1 MAICSYP
8 SLLFW
13 LNLVFYQHKLIHL
26 LKCQSLMVS
35 YEWEKSVL
43 NYKKLLT
50 SKITAEWSTK
60 FHCFCHLNS
69 VSHDDDFKD
78 AKSFH
83 LQVSSCFPQRK
94 YKLPSSGELFDSFID
109 VFLHSLPLPTV
120 LRGHYRKTVICAF
133 YNHFLQFSQGWLAER
148 DVHVDFILWW
158 IPQVLH

>member
-1 MAICSYP
+1 MSIFNGQLRVRKKC
-8 SLLFW
+8 F
-13 LNLVFYQHKLIHL
+13 KL
-26 LKCQSLMVS
+26 Q
-35 YEWEKSVL
+35 
-43 NYKKLLT
+43 KLLT

-109 VFLHSLPLPTV
+109 VFLQSLSLSTV
-120 LRGHYRKTVICAF
+120 LPGHDRTTVICAF
-133 YNHFLQFSQGWLAER
+133 YNHFLQFGHGRLAGR
-148 DVHVDFILWW
+148 DVHVDFVLWW